1 MLRRQELG
9 LGRELVWGLVHKLE
23 LGLDLEQVAGL
34 VHKQEL
40 GLDLELVQDLVHRPE
55 PDLDLEREPALAHK
69 QGLGL
74 ELLGLETKV
83 QPSRV
88 DSMLREQWFPQRS
101 VPEPVDSAVPVG
113 ASRAVYLLLSHYN

>member
-1 MLRRQELG
+1 M
-9 LGRELVWGLVHKLE
+9 GREWVWGLVHRLE
-23 LGLDLEQVAGL
+23 LGLDLEQVVGL

-55 PDLDLEREPALAHK
+55 PDIDLEREPALAHK
-69 QGLGL
+69 QGLGW
-74 ELLGLETKV
+74 ELLELETKV

-88 DSMLREQWFPQRS
+88 DSMLREQWFPLRI

-113 ASRAVYLLLSHYN
+113 ARKGTVYLPLSRYS